1 MNESLDLAHFWAHLD
16 LVARFVLA
24 LLLFGSI
31 TCWYLIVTKTVQVYR
46 TSLRSRR
53 FLKAFWDAPNL
64 DAVARDIKA
73 QGSSDPFSH
82 LLHHGFT
89 ALDHLSRRE
98 EAASLIDAGAPDEML
113 TRALRR
119 AIEEDKAHM
128 EFGQSFLATVAS
140 SAPFVGLF
148 GTVWGIYHAL
158 AAISLTGQSTLDKV
172 AGPVGEALIMTG
184 IGLAVAIP
192 AAIAY
197 NSFAR
202 VNRNVMSRLNS
213 FAYDIFNFMATGIKA
228 SPRVADSG
236 GGGDKVMGLARAQV
250 HAAR

>member
-1 MNESLDLAHFWAHLD
+1 
-16 LVARFVLA
+16 
-24 LLLFGSI
+24 
-31 TCWYLIVTKTVQVYR
+31 
-46 TSLRSRR
+46 
-53 FLKAFWDAPNL
+53 
-64 DAVARDIKA
+64 
-73 QGSSDPFSH
+73 
-82 LLHHGFT
+82 
-89 ALDHLSRRE
+89 
-98 EAASLIDAGAPDEML
+98 
-113 TRALRR
+113 
-119 AIEEDKAHM
+119 
-128 EFGQSFLATVAS
+128 
-140 SAPFVGLF
+140 
-148 GTVWGIYHAL
+148 
-158 AAISLTGQSTLDKV
+158 
-172 AGPVGEALIMTG
+172 MTG

>member
-1 MNESLDLAHFWAHLD
+1 MNESLDLSHFWAHLD
-16 LVARFVLA
+16 LVARFVLSI
-24 LLLFGSI
+24 LLVGSVAS
-31 TCWYLIVTKTVQVYR
+31 WYLIVTKTIQGFRVGQK
-46 TSLRSRR
+46 SRQ
-53 FLKAFWDAPNL
+53 FLKTFWEAPNL
-64 DAVARDIKA
+64 DAVSSQIKA

-82 LLHHGFT
+82 LLHHGFS
-89 ALDHLSRRE
+89 ALDHLSRRQ

-119 AIEEDKAHM
+119 AIEEDKANM

-172 AGPVGEALIMTG
+172 ASPVGEALIMTG

-213 FAYDIFNFMATGIKA
+213 FAYDVFNFMATGIKA
-228 SPRVADSG
+228 SPRQADNGAS
-236 GGGDKVMGLARAQV
+236 GDKVIDLTRAQA

>member
-1 MNESLDLAHFWAHLD
+1 MNESLDLALFWAHLD

-31 TCWYLIVTKTVQVYR
+31 TCWYLIVTKTVRLYR
-46 TSLRSRR
+46 TGQRSRR
-53 FLKAFWDAPNL
+53 FLKAFWEAPNL

-119 AIEEDKAHM
+119 AIEEDKASM

-192 AAIAY
+192 AAMAY
-197 NSFAR
+197 NAFAR

-213 FAYDIFNFMATGIKA
+213 FAYDVFNFMATGIKA
-228 SPRVADSG
+228 SPRLDSAASS
-236 GGGDKVMGLARAQV
+236 DKVIGLPRAQA